1 MGSYIF
7 HISILLY
14 RWLEFPYSK
23 SLYGL
28 MGYVVNDVML
38 DMICYFYLILVSWCG
53 CYWSY
58 YASEATNVLVLY
70 TYRHDVFLGCNV
82 YKSLSYY
89 HHIFLYAWLWMFF
102 FPKGF
107 LGSSTCRTDC
117 LLSLCIVGLIRLGV
131 VWKHYIM

>member
-14 RWLEFPYSK
+14 RWLEFSYSK

-38 DMICYFYLILVSWCG
+38 DMICYFYLVLVSWCG
-53 CYWSY
+53 CYWRY

-70 TYRHDVFLGCNV
+70 TYRHDVFFGMQCFQISEL
-82 YKSLSYY
+82 LPSY
-89 HHIFLYAWLWMFF
+89 ISICLIVDVF

-107 LGSSTCRTDC
+107 LGSCTYRTNC

>member
-14 RWLEFPYSK
+14 RWLECSYSK

-28 MGYVVNDVML
+28 MGYVVNNVML

-53 CYWSY
+53 CYLSY

-70 TYRHDVFLGCNV
+70 SYCHGVFLDAMFSNLWAITIIYFYMLDCGC
-82 YKSLSYY
+82 
-89 HHIFLYAWLWMFF
+89 F

-117 LLSLCIVGLIRLGV
+117 LLSLCIVGLIWLGV

>member
-1 MGSYIF
+1 MGSYLF

-14 RWLEFPYSK
+14 RWLELPYSK
-23 SLYGL
+23 FLYGL
-28 MGYVVNDVML
+28 MGYVVNELML
-38 DMICYFYLILVSWCG
+38 DMVCYYYLILVSWCG

-70 TYRHDVFLGCNV
+70 TYRHDVFWMQCFEFSELL
-82 YKSLSYY
+82 LSY
-89 HHIFLYAWLWMFF
+89 ISICVAMDVFSI
-102 FPKGF
+102 GF
-107 LGSSTCRTDC
+107 LGSSTCRADC

>member
-1 MGSYIF
+1 MSSYLF

-14 RWLEFPYSK
+14 RWLELLYSK

-38 DMICYFYLILVSWCG
+38 DMICYFYLILVSLCG
-53 CYWSY
+53 CYWRY

-70 TYRHDVFLGCNV
+70 SYRHDVFLDAMFSNLWAITIIYFYMLDCGC
-82 YKSLSYY
+82 
-89 HHIFLYAWLWMFF
+89 F

-107 LGSSTCRTDC
+107 LGSCTYRTDC
-117 LLSLCIVGLIRLGV
+117 LLGLCILGLIWLGV

>member
-7 HISILLY
+7 HISILKY

-23 SLYGL
+23 FLYGL
-28 MGYVVNDVML
+28 MGYVVNDLIL
-38 DMICYFYLILVSWCG
+38 DMICYYYLILVSWCG

-70 TYRHDVFLGCNV
+70 TYRHDVFLDAIFWILWAITIIYFYMFDCGC
-82 YKSLSYY
+82 
-89 HHIFLYAWLWMFF
+89 FF
-102 FPKGF
+102 QKDF

-117 LLSLCIVGLIRLGV
+117 LLSLCIVCLIRLGV

>member
-28 MGYVVNDVML
+28 MGYVINDLML
-38 DMICYFYLILVSWCG
+38 DIVCYFYLIWVSWCG

-70 TYRHDVFLGCNV
+70 TYRHDVF
-82 YKSLSYY
+82 
-89 HHIFLYAWLWMFF
+89 FLMRCFSNLWAITIIYFYMRDYGRFLNGF
-102 FPKGF
+102 F